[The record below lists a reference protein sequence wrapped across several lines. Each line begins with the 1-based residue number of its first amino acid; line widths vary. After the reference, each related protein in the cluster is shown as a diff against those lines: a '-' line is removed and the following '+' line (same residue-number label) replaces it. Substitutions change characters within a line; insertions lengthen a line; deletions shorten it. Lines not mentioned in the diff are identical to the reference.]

1 MNSKEYLLSRKLV
14 MLANTITKGR
24 NGRIKHLGLTAVQA
38 EAMMF
43 FKNNKNKSA
52 IDLKNHLGITH
63 QTARGI
69 VERMVSKG
77 FLKLEVS
84 KSDARRKIVTVT
96 QKCSALCDRLSQNG
110 LIVGDRLF
118 AGMTD
123 SEKQCFSELVTKA
136 LCNLSK
142 AENI

>member
-43 FKNNKNKSA
+43 FKNNKTKSA

-84 KSDARRKIVTVT
+84 
-96 QKCSALCDRLSQNG
+96 
-110 LIVGDRLF
+110 
-118 AGMTD
+118 
-123 SEKQCFSELVTKA
+123 
-136 LCNLSK
+136 
-142 AENI
+142 

>member
-1 MNSKEYLLSRKLV
+1 MLTEQRYEMILNLLEE
-14 MLANTITKGR
+14 N
-24 NGRIKHLGLTAVQA
+24 
-38 EAMMF
+38 
-43 FKNNKNKSA
+43 
-52 IDLKNHLGITH
+52 
-63 QTARGI
+63 
-69 VERMVSKG
+69 
-77 FLKLEVS
+77 
-84 KSDARRKIVTVT
+84 KIVTVT
-96 QKCSALCDRLSQNG
+96 QKCSTLCDRLSQNG